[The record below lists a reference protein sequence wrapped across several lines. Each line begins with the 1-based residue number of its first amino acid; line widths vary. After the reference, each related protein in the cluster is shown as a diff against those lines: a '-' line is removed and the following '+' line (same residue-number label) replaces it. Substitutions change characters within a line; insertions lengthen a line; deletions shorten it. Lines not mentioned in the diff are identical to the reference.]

1 MNKNRDEKHREA
13 GAEAERSAAEAP
25 ASRRGMPGRRSA
37 EDKAEAVKA
46 LLMGKASV
54 DQLAARF
61 GVHPSTVE
69 GWREEALAAID
80 SAFRRGPSPEERA
93 LQKEHRALQRA
104 FTDLAIRAELMERY
118 VKSHPLRPR
127 RS

>member
-1 MNKNRDEKHREA
+1 V
-13 GAEAERSAAEAP
+13 
-25 ASRRGMPGRRSA
+25 PGRRSV
-37 EDKAEAVKA
+37 EEKAEAVKA

-54 DQLAARF
+54 DQLATRF

-69 GWREEALAAID
+69 HWREEALAAIEA
-80 SAFRRGPSPEERA
+80 AFRHGPSPEERA
-93 LQKEHRALQRA
+93 LQKEHQALQRA